1 MLDTSLKDQLK
12 NIFAVLEARYTLDI
26 AVAPQHESWQE
37 LTEMLADVAECSD
50 KISCQIKE
58 GKELEFSLLKNGEPT
73 GIKFRG
79 VPNGHEFT
87 SLLLAIMNADGKGK
101 NFPDKTICNRVKA
114 LKDNLRIFNLYQLS
128 GCRTS
133 AECNGYFKPAN
144 PSRNGRRGNL
154 PR

>member
-58 GKELEFSLLKNGEPT
+58 GKELEFSLLKNGEQASNS
-73 GIKFRG
+73 G
-79 VPNGHEFT
+79 EFPMAT
-87 SLLLAIMNADGKGK
+87 SSPPSYLLL
-101 NFPDKTICNRVKA
+101 
-114 LKDNLRIFNLYQLS
+114 
-128 GCRTS
+128 
-133 AECNGYFKPAN
+133 
-144 PSRNGRRGNL
+144 
-154 PR
+154 

>member
-12 NIFAVLEARYTLDI
+12 NIFAVLEAQYTLDI
-26 AVAPQHESWQE
+26 AVAPHHESRQE

-101 NFPDKTICNRVKA
+101 NFPDETICN
-114 LKDNLRIFNLYQLS
+114 
-128 GCRTS
+128 G
-133 AECNGYFKPAN
+133 
-144 PSRNGRRGNL
+144 
-154 PR
+154 

>member
-73 GIKFRG
+73 GIKFRSSQW
-79 VPNGHEFT
+79 P
-87 SLLLAIMNADGKGK
+87 
-101 NFPDKTICNRVKA
+101 RVHLPPTCHYECRREREK
-114 LKDNLRIFNLYQLS
+114 FS
-128 GCRTS
+128 G
-133 AECNGYFKPAN
+133 
-144 PSRNGRRGNL
+144 
-154 PR
+154 

>member
-101 NFPDKTICNRVKA
+101 NFPSFVPYFGYPVDCCSQRNRA
-114 LKDNLRIFNLYQLS
+114 LADFFFRRPRRS
-128 GCRTS
+128 GG
-133 AECNGYFKPAN
+133 AQGQPQH
-144 PSRNGRRGNL
+144 RRCL
-154 PR
+154 

>member
-58 GKELEFSLLKNGEPT
+58 
-73 GIKFRG
+73 
-79 VPNGHEFT
+79 
-87 SLLLAIMNADGKGK
+87 
-101 NFPDKTICNRVKA
+101 
-114 LKDNLRIFNLYQLS
+114 
-128 GCRTS
+128 
-133 AECNGYFKPAN
+133 
-144 PSRNGRRGNL
+144 
-154 PR
+154 